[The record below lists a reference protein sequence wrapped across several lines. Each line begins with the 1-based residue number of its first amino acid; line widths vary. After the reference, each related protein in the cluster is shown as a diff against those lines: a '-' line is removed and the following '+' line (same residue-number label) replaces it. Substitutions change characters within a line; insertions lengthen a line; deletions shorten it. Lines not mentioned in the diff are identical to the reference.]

1 MSSPFGSLPTA
12 REARRKADR
21 AQRRDLKP
29 QRGKG
34 HIKLPIYFR
43 FGARDEVD
51 LQRKPHAML
60 NGFRAGVAQ
69 ESDWHAITLRLN
81 WGFVLSTRLFP
92 DSVAEA
98 RAGLDA
104 IRAVKDRHE
113 RTGKWGVSQPE
124 YEAVDWALAH
134 MDGMQQMCTRRELR
148 DALQAVYEA
157 NEYLRIV
164 GDMELAAD
172 MAASGMAVD
181 CAT

>member
-1 MSSPFGSLPTA
+1 MN
-12 REARRKADR
+12 REQKRAAAR
-21 AQRRDLKP
+21 AQRRGLKP

-34 HIKLPIYFR
+34 HIKLPITIR
-43 FGARDEVD
+43 FDAKDEAN

-69 ESDWHAITLRLN
+69 ERDWHAITLRLN

-104 IRAVKDRHE
+104 IRAVKERHE
-113 RTGKWGVSQPE
+113 RTSKWGVSQPE
-124 YEAVDWALAH
+124 YEAIDWALAH

-148 DALQAVYEA
+148 DALRAVYEA

-164 GDMELAAD
+164 GDMELAVD
-172 MAASGMAVD
+172 LVASGMPVVS
-181 CAT
+181 AT